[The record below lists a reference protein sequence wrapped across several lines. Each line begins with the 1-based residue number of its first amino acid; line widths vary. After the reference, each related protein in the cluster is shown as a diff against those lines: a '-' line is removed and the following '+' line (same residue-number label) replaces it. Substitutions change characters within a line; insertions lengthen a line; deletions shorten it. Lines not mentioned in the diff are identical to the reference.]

1 MGDSDG
7 QYSARTRRG
16 IPRHGGP
23 DPRVEDQRQPLR
35 PAGRGVSRGNRQIHR
50 IETRVEPA
58 SEDVEEEF
66 KRRRVRLKDEIAQ
79 MLEGSDVTYS
89 EASPVRAEPA
99 ASSRLR
105 GGF

>member
-1 MGDSDG
+1 MGNTPHELAEEFPDMADRIHALKTSDSRF
-7 QYSARTRRG
+7 ARL
-16 IPRHGGP
+16 
-23 DPRVEDQRQPLR
+23 VEEYHE
-35 PAGRGVSRGNRQIHR
+35 VNRQIHR

-79 MLEGSDVTYS
+79 LLEVSDVTYS
-89 EASPVRAEPA
+89 ETSPGRDQAVA
-99 ASSRLR
+99 SRLR